1 MKKLVLLL
9 LLFCTMTGC
18 SSKKSNGK
26 ASIEITVENEECN
39 SEEILET
46 SIQNISYIEIETKNP
61 EDLFSE
67 FGLSILLPEHSNWI
81 TNVEYTQIDET
92 SLEIHY
98 YDDIANIDCNLLAV
112 KDGILEME
120 NNDYDESREEIWQ
133 GSTTSG
139 QTIYVKANHS
149 VDNKMI
155 VVTWEYNNY
164 KFAIQ
169 GNVLNDMTD
178 TNPIPKTALFIISHF
193 E

>member
-9 LLFCTMTGC
+9 VLFCTVIGC
-18 SSKKSNGK
+18 SSKKTNVK
-26 ASIEITVENEECN
+26 ASVEATLEGKCN
-39 SEEILET
+39 SEEMLET
-46 SIQNISYIEIETKNP
+46 SIQNVSHIQIETKNP

-67 FGLSILLPEHSNWI
+67 FGLSIVLPENSNWI
-81 TNVEYTQIDET
+81 TDVEYTQIDET

-98 YDDIANIDCNLLAV
+98 YDDIADIDCNLLAV
-112 KDGILEME
+112 KDEILEME
-120 NNDYDESREEIWQ
+120 NNDYDKSREEIWQ
-133 GSTTSG
+133 GSTTSK
-139 QTIYVKANHS
+139 QIIYVKVNYS

-155 VVTWEYNNY
+155 FVTWEYNNY

-178 TNPIPKTALFIISHF
+178 TNSIPKTALFVISHF

>member
-1 MKKLVLLL
+1 M
-9 LLFCTMTGC
+9 
-18 SSKKSNGK
+18 
-26 ASIEITVENEECN
+26 
-39 SEEILET
+39 
-46 SIQNISYIEIETKNP
+46 
-61 EDLFSE
+61 
-67 FGLSILLPEHSNWI
+67 
-81 TNVEYTQIDET
+81 EYTQIDET

>member
-9 LLFCTMTGC
+9 VLFCTVIGC
-18 SSKKSNGK
+18 SSKKTNVK
-26 ASIEITVENEECN
+26 ASVEATLEGECN
-39 SEEILET
+39 SEEMLET
-46 SIQNISYIEIETKNP
+46 SIQNVSHIQIETKNP

-67 FGLSILLPEHSNWI
+67 FGLSIVLPENSNWI
-81 TNVEYTQIDET
+81 TDVEYTQIDET

-98 YDDIANIDCNLLAV
+98 YDDIADIDCNLLAV
-112 KDGILEME
+112 KDEILEME
-120 NNDYDESREEIWQ
+120 NNDYDKSREEIWQ
-133 GSTTSG
+133 GSTTSK
-139 QTIYVKANHS
+139 QIIYVKANYS

-155 VVTWEYNNY
+155 FVTWEYNNY

-178 TNPIPKTALFIISHF
+178 TNSIPKTALFVISHF

>member
-1 MKKLVLLL
+1 M
-9 LLFCTMTGC
+9 FI
-18 SSKKSNGK
+18 KKSNGK

>member
-9 LLFCTMTGC
+9 VLFCTVIGC
-18 SSKKSNGK
+18 SSKKTNVK
-26 ASIEITVENEECN
+26 ASVEATLEGECN
-39 SEEILET
+39 SEEMLET
-46 SIQNISYIEIETKNP
+46 SIQNVSHIQIETKNP

-67 FGLSILLPEHSNWI
+67 FGLSIVLPENSNWI
-81 TNVEYTQIDET
+81 TDVEYTQIDET

-98 YDDIANIDCNLLAV
+98 YDDIADIDCNLLAV
-112 KDGILEME
+112 KDEILEME
-120 NNDYDESREEIWQ
+120 NNDYDKSREEIWQ
-133 GSTTSG
+133 GSTTSK
-139 QTIYVKANHS
+139 QIIYVKVNYS

-155 VVTWEYNNY
+155 FVTWEYNNY

-178 TNPIPKTALFIISHF
+178 TNSIPKTALFVISHF

>member
-98 YDDIANIDCNLLAV
+98 
-112 KDGILEME
+112 
-120 NNDYDESREEIWQ
+120 
-133 GSTTSG
+133 
-139 QTIYVKANHS
+139 
-149 VDNKMI
+149 
-155 VVTWEYNNY
+155 
-164 KFAIQ
+164 
-169 GNVLNDMTD
+169 
-178 TNPIPKTALFIISHF
+178 
-193 E
+193 

>member
-9 LLFCTMTGC
+9 LLFCTMIGC
-18 SSKKSNGK
+18 SSKKSNVK
-26 ASIEITVENEECN
+26 ASIETTLERECN
-39 SEEILET
+39 SEEMLET
-46 SIQNISYIEIETKNP
+46 SIQNVSHIQIEMKNP
-61 EDLFSE
+61 EDLFSK
-67 FGLSILLPEHSNWI
+67 FGLSIVLPENSNWI
-81 TNVEYTQIDET
+81 TDVEYTQIDET

-120 NNDYDESREEIWQ
+120 NNDYDKSREEIWQ

-139 QTIYVKANHS
+139 QTIYVKVNHS
-149 VDNKMI
+149 VDNKLI
-155 VVTWEYNNY
+155 FVTWEYNNY

-178 TNPIPKTALFIISHF
+178 TNPIPKTALFVISHF

>member
-9 LLFCTMTGC
+9 LFCTMIGC
-18 SSKKSNGK
+18 SSKKSNVK
-26 ASIEITVENEECN
+26 ASIETTLERECN
-39 SEEILET
+39 SEEMLET
-46 SIQNISYIEIETKNP
+46 SIQNVSHIQIEMKNP
-61 EDLFSE
+61 EDLFSK
-67 FGLSILLPEHSNWI
+67 FGLSIVLPENSNWI
-81 TNVEYTQIDET
+81 TDVEYTQIDET

-120 NNDYDESREEIWQ
+120 NNDYDKSREEIWQ

-139 QTIYVKANHS
+139 QTIYVKVNHS
-149 VDNKMI
+149 VDNKLI
-155 VVTWEYNNY
+155 FVTWEYNNY

-178 TNPIPKTALFIISHF
+178 TNPIPKTALFVISHF